1 MGYAMGVKKNIPET
15 FSFQPFEG
23 LKKMIEGRG
32 IKVAPITAVSKPV
45 LPKKEEALT
54 DEELFAR
61 EMSCVKEIKEFRSL
75 RVDLKKTPTPC
86 KKDNQENEALTALR
100 EIVAGRRAINLPDT
114 QEYVEWVNEDYRGAI
129 TRLLHEGRF
138 SVKDCLDLHGLSVEE
153 SEEEVESFFK
163 EALKRRH
170 KCIKIIHGRGLRS
183 PRGPVLKETLVKRL
197 SGKYRKYVIAFATA
211 RQCDGGLGALY
222 ILLK

>member
-1 MGYAMGVKKNIPET
+1 MGMKKHEPET
-15 FSFQPFEG
+15 FSFHPFEG

-32 IKVAPITAVSKPV
+32 IKVAAKPAFHDPAVSN
-45 LPKKEEALT
+45 EEEPLT

-61 EMSCVKEIKEFRSL
+61 EMSGVKEIREFRSM
-75 RVDLKKTPTPC
+75 RIDLKRAARPC
-86 KKDNQENEALTALR
+86 KKSNQENEALNALR
-100 EIVAGRRAINLPDT
+100 EIVAGRRAVNLAET
-114 QEYVEWVNEDYRGAI
+114 QEYVEWINDGFRGDI
-129 TRLLHEGRF
+129 IRPLHEGRF

-153 SEEEVESFFK
+153 SEEEVESFFR
-163 EALKRRH
+163 EALRKRHR
-170 KCIKIIHGRGLRS
+170 CVKIIHGRGLRS

-197 SGKYRKYVIAFATA
+197 SGKYRKYVVAFVTA

>member
-1 MGYAMGVKKNIPET
+1 MIMGAKKNIPET
-15 FSFQPFEG
+15 FSFQPFQG
-23 LKKMIEGRG
+23 LKRMIEVRG
-32 IKVAPITAVSKPV
+32 IRVAPSAEVRKPV
-45 LPKKEEALT
+45 LPKKEAALT

-61 EMSCVKEIKEFRSL
+61 EMSGVKEIREFRTM
-75 RVDLKKTPTPC
+75 RVGTKKAVPLC
-86 KKDNQENEALTALR
+86 KKDCRENEALIALR
-100 EIVAGRRAINLPDT
+100 EIVAGRRAVDLADT
-114 QEYVEWVNEDYRGAI
+114 QEYVEWVNEDYRGDI

-153 SEEEVESFFK
+153 SEEEVESFFR

-170 KCIKIIHGRGLRS
+170 RCIKIIHGRGLRS

-197 SGKYRKYVIAFATA
+197 SGKYRKYVIAFVTA